1 MNKKI
6 ISLLTALLFSTLFF
20 KQHLGLNMVLFAST
34 TVLVLAVLY
43 PNKFKTLKTVGY
55 AFFYLLSAAIVF
67 FYNSDLALIAST
79 LSFFVLLGAV
89 IEPKTSIYVQVLNG
103 FYTSIASF
111 FAITFQQFQEEAAAV
126 KKQAI
131 NYGYWAKMIGIPLIV
146 VTVFIV
152 LYRSANPI
160 FDGII
165 QQLNFSFINIPWL
178 LFTALGYFL
187 MLNITHPVK
196 VETITATDLA
206 TPNILTKKTGIKQ
219 PVEGLQQ
226 ENQLATVL
234 LVVLNG
240 LLIFFLI
247 ADFVYLVNITDL
259 TAPDLSKTV
268 HEGIYAL
275 ITSIVFAIA
284 IILYFFR
291 GNLNFFEKNRN
302 VKLLTFTWIL
312 LNVVLVLVT
321 SYKNYLYV
329 FQYGFTYK
337 RIGVFIYLGLSLIGL
352 ITTFTKVSEVYNL
365 WYLLRK
371 NTQVAYLLLIVLTM
385 VNWDFAITRY
395 NLEIAKSTDMNYL
408 IELSNNNALLLK
420 EYTEK
425 HPERTL
431 VTVQKRVEEKYW
443 EYLRQ
448 LKKNSWQESVYDN
461 IKLVP

>member
-20 KQHLGLNMVLFAST
+20 KQHLGLNVLLFALIT
-34 TVLVLAVLY
+34 ILVLAILY
-43 PNKFKTLKTVGY
+43 PIKFKNLKVISY
-55 AFFYLLSAAIVF
+55 ALFYLLSAANVF
-67 FYNSDLALIAST
+67 FYNSYLALIAST

-111 FAITFQQFQEEAAAV
+111 FATTFQQLQEESTAV
-126 KKQAI
+126 KKRNI
-131 NYGYWAKMIGIPLIV
+131 NYNYWAKMIGIPLIIA
-146 VTVFIV
+146 TIFIV

-165 QQLNFSFINIPWL
+165 QQINFSFINMPWV
-178 LFTALGYFL
+178 LFTVLGYFL

-206 TPNILTKKTGIKQ
+206 TPNILTKKTMIKQ
-219 PVEGLQQ
+219 PVESLQQ
-226 ENQLATVL
+226 ENQLAVVL

-275 ITSIVFAIA
+275 ITSIVLAIT

-291 GNLNFFEKNRN
+291 GNLNFYEKNKN

-337 RIGVFIYLGLSLIGL
+337 RIGVFIYLCLSLIGL
-352 ITTFTKVSEVYNL
+352 LTTFAKVSEVYNL

-371 NTQVAYLLLIVLTM
+371 NTQVAFLLVMVLTT
-385 VNWDFAITRY
+385 VNWDYAITRY
-395 NLEIAKSTDMNYL
+395 NIEYAMSIDFDYL
-408 IELSNNNALLLK
+408 IELSNNNAHLLH

-425 HPERTL
+425 HRQKGMISEKERIN
-431 VTVQKRVEEKYW
+431 EKYQN
-443 EYLRQ
+443 YIQQ
-448 LKKNSWQESVYDN
+448 LKKNSWQELVYDN
-461 IKLVP
+461 IK